1 MGNRIYGCD
10 DCLAVCP
17 WNKFAQQAREMK
29 FQPRT
34 ELSSPPLAELTR
46 LDDAAFRTLFRKS
59 PVKRIGRDRFLRN
72 VLIAIGNSGAA
83 ALLNSVTPL
92 LADASP
98 LVRAMAVWAL
108 ARLADA
114 ATVERA
120 RAARLPA
127 ESDDAVR
134 GEWLSAA

>member
-1 MGNRIYGCD
+1 M
-10 DCLAVCP
+10 
-17 WNKFAQQAREMK
+17 
-29 FQPRT
+29 
-34 ELSSPPLAELTR
+34 
-46 LDDAAFRTLFRKS
+46 
-59 PVKRIGRDRFLRN
+59 
-72 VLIAIGNSGAA
+72 LIAIGNSGAA

-92 LADASP
+92 LADPSP

-108 ARLADA
+108 QRLADS

-134 GEWLSAA
+134 GEWRSAA